1 MGKRVKPGTRDI
13 YYGRAKCAGYRARS
27 AYKLIQLNTKYQFLQ
42 KSRVCIDLC
51 AAPGSWMQVAKKY
64 MPVSSF
70 IIGVDRN
77 RIDSIYGCLS
87 IQGDITTEKTRSEL
101 RGALKTWKADVVL
114 HDGAPN
120 MGKNWIY
127 DAYTQNLLV
136 LHAFKLATEFLNK
149 GGYFV
154 SKVFRSKDYFKL
166 EYVFKKFFKKVE
178 ATKPDASRYESA
190 EIFVVC
196 QGFLAP
202 DKVDPEFFSAQ
213 HVFNELDLEPKPKI
227 NLLRTKKTR
236 DKAEGYEEGAT
247 IVHKKVPVSQFIH
260 AENFMEVLADAWEL
274 EFDEEKAKQH
284 PQTTEEILEYC
295 KDIKVLGR
303 KEIKKLL
310 AWRKKLADEYT
321 KAQEAKKKEQE
332 QVQEAQKTPEEL
344 KQEELQK
351 IDQQIAEMELLA
363 AHEQKKV
370 LKKRQKLLQK
380 QLQRLRLKTL
390 IPGDQGPIDESEKHV
405 FSLSRLGEMR
415 SVDDVV
421 DVSAD
426 SVPVEEEAAQEK
438 RPKYRMVRPGEEEL
452 DETGRYYVN
461 PKDIAV
467 EEEEMEDE
475 GLGLKADPV
484 ARPPADVEDLKT
496 DEDNPLLTDLVGDQE
511 EAKRIRKAEMWF
523 NQDIFNDVENEVDDD
538 VGVELAIREYESR
551 GGELYKQKE
560 AKEKKRDRKG
570 KTKGSSSDSDSDSD
584 SSTDSEEEVFTDAE
598 DPDDDAQPK
607 AKKAKANKENQQP
620 QVGPHLAAGA
630 AIREKDREIP
640 LDPEGLAFATKMIH
654 SKKAKR
660 DIVDA
665 GWNRNMYGD
674 EDLPEWFMASENKY
688 NNKPVEVDPADLRMY
703 RDREKAVN
711 ARTLKKVV
719 EAKARKHRKVKKHME
734 KARKKAESIAT
745 NAEMT
750 QREKVSQVKK
760 LYKAAMRPL
769 EKKERTYIVMKKTNQ
784 GRKPRG
790 AGKGPYKL
798 VDKRLKK
805 DIKGKM
811 RSESKKGK
819 MKRTPKKKARK

>member
-1 MGKRVKPGTRDI
+1 MGKRVKPGSRDI

-27 AYKLIQLNTKYQFLQ
+27 AYKLIQLNAKYQFLQ

-64 MPVSSF
+64 MPLSSF
-70 IIGVDRN
+70 VIGVDRN
-77 RIDSIYGCLS
+77 RIDPIYGCLS
-87 IQGDITTEKTRSEL
+87 IHGDITTEKTRSEL

-227 NLLRTKKTR
+227 NLLRTKKSR

-247 IVHKKVPVSQFIH
+247 IIHKKIPVSQFIH

-274 EFDEEKAKQH
+274 EFDDEKAKKH
-284 PQTTEEILEYC
+284 PQTSEEIFEYC

-310 AWRKKLADEYT
+310 VWRKKLADEYA
-321 KAQEAKKKEQE
+321 KAQEAKKKEEE
-332 QVQEAQKTPEEL
+332 QIQEAQKTPEEL

-370 LKKRQKLLQK
+370 LKKRQKVLQK

-426 SVPVEEEAAQEK
+426 SVPLEEEAAQEK
-438 RPKYRMVRPGEEEL
+438 RPKYRMVRQGEEEL

-461 PKDIAV
+461 PKDLVV
-467 EEEEMEDE
+467 EEEEVEDE

-484 ARPPADVEDLKT
+484 ARTPADLKSVEDLKT
-496 DEDNPLLTDLVGDQE
+496 GEDNPLLTDLVGDQE
-511 EAKRIRKAEMWF
+511 EAKRIRRAELWF
-523 NQDIFNDVENEVDDD
+523 NQ
-538 VGVELAIREYESR
+538 
-551 GGELYKQKE
+551 
-560 AKEKKRDRKG
+560 AK
-570 KTKGSSSDSDSDSD
+570 
-584 SSTDSEEEVFTDAE
+584 VFTDAE
-598 DPDDDAQPK
+598 DPDEDSQPK
-607 AKKAKANKENQQP
+607 AKKAKTNKENQQP
-620 QVGPHLAAGA
+620 QIGPHLAAGA
-630 AIREKDREIP
+630 AIKEKDREIP

-660 DIVDA
+660 DIIDA
-665 GWNRNMYGD
+665 GWNRNMFGD
-674 EDLPEWFMASENKY
+674 EDLPEWFAASENKY
-688 NNKPVEVDPADLRMY
+688 NTKPVEVDPADLRMY

-719 EAKARKHRKVKKHME
+719 EAKARKQRKVKKHME

-811 RSESKKGK
+811 RSEGKKGK